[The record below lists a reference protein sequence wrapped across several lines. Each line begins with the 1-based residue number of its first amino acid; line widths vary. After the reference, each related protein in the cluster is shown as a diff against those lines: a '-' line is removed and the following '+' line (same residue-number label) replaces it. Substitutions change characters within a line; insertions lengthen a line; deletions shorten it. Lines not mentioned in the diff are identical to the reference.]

1 MDTYSHVIPT
11 MRAGTAA
18 RVDRL
23 LGTRPN
29 PTEFEPGEPERGE
42 ASIAELTDQ
51 RGRPNP
57 H

>member
-23 LGTRPN
+23 LGTRSNN
-29 PTEFEPGEPERGE
+29 PGLDASAPEEDGGR
-42 ASIAELTDQ
+42 AAESANQ
-51 RGRPNP
+51 RGLPTSQ
-57 H
+57 